1 MESEDVIPRTPPSE
15 SFFSGSEP
23 EPDGAISSGSSAHG
37 HDSNLFFPDSDDEEI
52 SKLGEQLPVLK
63 RKLSIHD
70 GEEGGDYI
78 MPDVA
83 QMSLPSDDLPV
94 LDPFPGYNVNNV
106 QPVKKRRVDNEA
118 SSTSAFYIGEFIV
131 PDAWSSV
138 SGHGY
143 VTKNEEVYLKRINAS
158 ESKEVKS
165 TVKSAIKGGKRQLS
179 IANML
184 KGQPSKASSRQK
196 KIDNVVYIV
205 NKNGSGTQFISEV
218 CCRCKQHC
226 SIWATADENVILDS

>member
-23 EPDGAISSGSSAHG
+23 EADGAISSGSSAHG
-37 HDSNLFFPDSDDEEI
+37 HNSNLFFPDSDDEEI
-52 SKLGEQLPVLK
+52 SKLGEQLPILK
-63 RKLSIHD
+63 RKLNNRD
-70 GEEGGDYI
+70 GDESGDYI

-94 LDPFPGYNVNNV
+94 LDPFPGYDVNNV
-106 QPVKKRRVDNEA
+106 QPVKKRRVDNEGL
-118 SSTSAFYIGEFIV
+118 STSALYIGEFIV
-131 PDAWSSV
+131 PNAWSSV

-143 VTKNEEVYLKRINAS
+143 VMKNEEVYLKRINAS

-165 TVKSAIKGGKRQLS
+165 TAKGAIKGGKGQLS

-196 KIDNVVYIV
+196 KVDNIVYIV
-205 NKNGSGTQFISEV
+205 NKNGSGTQFISEISY
-218 CCRCKQHC
+218 RCKQH
-226 SIWATADENVILDS
+226 SRIWATADESVILDS

>member
-1 MESEDVIPRTPPSE
+1 MESEAVIPRTPPSE

-23 EPDGAISSGSSAHG
+23 EADWAISSGSSAHG
-37 HDSNLFFPDSDDEEI
+37 HDSNLFFSDSDDEEI

-70 GEEGGDYI
+70 GEEGGRYI
-78 MPDVA
+78 IPDVA
-83 QMSLPSDDLPV
+83 QMTLPSDDLPV
-94 LDPFPGYNVNNV
+94 LNPFLAHNVNNV
-106 QPVKKRRVDNEA
+106 QPIKKRRVDNEA

-165 TVKSAIKGGKRQLS
+165 TVKGATKGGKRQLS

-184 KGQPSKASSRQK
+184 KGQSSKASSRQK

-205 NKNGSGTQFISEV
+205 NKNGSGTQFINEV
-218 CCRCKQHC
+218 DYRCKQHC
-226 SIWATADENVILDS
+226 RIWATADENVILDS